1 MQTAPTAKP
10 VALITGGARAIGRAI
25 AENLASDHDIAVT
38 YNSTPPDDLLAAYPD
53 ALAIQADLSDATTA
67 PDVIAKIIARFGRL
81 DVIVNNAGAI
91 AMDDADL
98 AHTFAVNVAAPKALV
113 DAALPHLQSG
123 ASVINISSV
132 NATLPAMGAVGYS
145 ASKAALDTYTRG
157 MAKTL
162 GPQGIRVNGIAPG
175 AIERVEAPRPA
186 DLVKAF
192 IDMTALGR
200 SGVPEDIAKVARF
213 LASDAAGFITG
224 EVITVSGGYR
234 L

>member
-1 MQTAPTAKP
+1 MKP
-10 VALITGGARAIGRAI
+10 VALITGGARGIGRAI
-25 AENLASDHDIAVT
+25 AEDFATDHEVAIT
-38 YNSTPPDDLLAAYPD
+38 YNSTPPDGLLEQYPDTLALAA
-53 ALAIQADLSDATTA
+53 DLGTPSAA
-67 PDVIAKIIARFGRL
+67 QEVIAAVLARFGRL

-98 AHTFAVNVAAPKALV
+98 SGTFAVNVAAPMALL
-113 DAALPHLQSG
+113 DAALPHLSRG
-123 ASVINISSV
+123 ACVVNISSV

-145 ASKAALDTYTRG
+145 ASKAALDTWTRG

-162 GPQGIRVNGIAPG
+162 GPKGIRVNGIAPG

-186 DLVKAF
+186 ELVQLF
-192 IDMTALGR
+192 VDMTALGR
-200 SGVPEDIAKVARF
+200 TGVPRDIAKVARF

-224 EVITVSGGYR
+224 ETITVSGGYR